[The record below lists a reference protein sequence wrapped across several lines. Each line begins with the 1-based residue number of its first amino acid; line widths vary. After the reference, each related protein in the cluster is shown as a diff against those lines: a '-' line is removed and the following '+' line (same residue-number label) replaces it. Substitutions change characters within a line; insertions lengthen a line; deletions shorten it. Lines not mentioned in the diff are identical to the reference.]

1 METPHPLTLASHCA
15 KELTDPVFFFLPKN
29 IFLAIL
35 VFSYSFHVQSK
46 TSVGGNAG
54 ENGTVRP
61 KAQSS
66 GSQTQGAALSVGKQ
80 EHGTDTAP
88 QPGRESSPVAHSHQG
103 MASKTK
109 TVIPQL
115 ARVFCNP
122 TRVS

>member
-1 METPHPLTLASHCA
+1 MLRNSQTQ
-15 KELTDPVFFFLPKN
+15 FFFLLKN

-80 EHGTDTAP
+80 EYGTDTAP

-103 MASKTK
+103 HGLKNEDCHSTTSKGLLQPYQSILILQ
-109 TVIPQL
+109 IPGIHL
-115 ARVFCNP
+115 
-122 TRVS
+122 